1 MSSSYTYSQ
10 TTTFTA
16 THAKYLASKV
26 ATDLKRIQRLYGG
39 IPNDATI
46 ASYEAEL
53 TEFLKK
59 GFLSEVTYGFQRND
73 KWIEPTLRYTAI
85 DLSQTSSNDDD
96 PGKIRPGADISAAV
110 FTSYLITNT
119 AYANLSA
126 DDKSTFEGS
135 LPFNRTGA
143 PAPGVNGY
151 LSSDK
156 SYSSGGKGLDR
167 SSLKNY

>member
-39 IPNDATI
+39 IPNDTTI

-53 TEFLKK
+53 IEFLKR
-59 GFLSEVTYGFQRND
+59 GFLSEVTYGFQRD
-73 KWIEPTLRYTAI
+73 GKWIEPTLRYNAI

-96 PGKIRPGADISAAV
+96 PGKIRPGANISAAV
-110 FTSYLITNT
+110 FKSYLITNT

-126 DDKSTFEGS
+126 ADKSNFESS

-143 PAPGVNGY
+143 PAPGANGY